1 MSEDSGFK
9 ILITNQSKKDRTIRL
24 VIAIILILVNLVA
37 ASSMSQLLSMITL
50 GVAGVLIFN
59 TISGNCYIYRM
70 LVMIENPN
78 QMVVPLL
85 TQRQRGYGQPLA
97 MQVRIQIVKNL
108 EYLACLEIR
117 KTNHEQ

>member
-70 LVMIENPN
+70 LGINTWIKY
-78 QMVVPLL
+78 LL
-85 TQRQRGYGQPLA
+85 FQRIKITY
-97 MQVRIQIVKNL
+97 VREVEWASNL
-108 EYLACLEIR
+108 KEE
-117 KTNHEQ
+117 

>member
-1 MSEDSGFK
+1 M
-9 ILITNQSKKDRTIRL
+9 IRL

-70 LVMIENPN
+70 LGINAC
-78 QMVVPLL
+78 PL
-85 TQRQRGYGQPLA
+85 P
-97 MQVRIQIVKNL
+97 
-108 EYLACLEIR
+108 ES
-117 KTNHEQ
+117 

>member
-70 LVMIENPN
+70 LGINTCPI
-78 QMVVPLL
+78 PS
-85 TQRQRGYGQPLA
+85 
-97 MQVRIQIVKNL
+97 
-108 EYLACLEIR
+108 
-117 KTNHEQ
+117 HD